1 MSATAAGQR
10 PRSLAGEGAFV
21 LLALAPLLAAS
32 SSTVSAAGLAGAVAG
47 AFIVTRALDRM
58 LFASLP
64 VAVRLCLFA
73 VLASAVV
80 VVFGQCAAAL
90 LPEASAAW
98 ASALPLAAAGS
109 LALAGLLALRAD
121 ARPSWSREI
130 AAVGAGALALVA
142 VGAVREWLGPLTQ
155 LSRQPG
161 GAFLLAGLALAAA
174 AALRARSERPGP
186 ARHDGGPTN

>member
-1 MSATAAGQR
+1 MTATATGQR
-10 PRSLAGEGAFV
+10 PRSLADEGAFV
-21 LLALAPLLAAS
+21 LLALVPLAAAAG
-32 SSTVSAAGLAGAVAG
+32 STVSAAGLAGAVAG
-47 AFIVTRALDRM
+47 AFLVTRALDRM
-58 LFASLP
+58 LFAQLP

-73 VLASAVV
+73 VLAAAVV

-109 LALAGLLALRAD
+109 LALAGLLALRTD

-142 VGAVREWLGPLTQ
+142 IGALREWLGPLIQ
-155 LSRQPG
+155 LWRQPG
-161 GAFLLAGLALAAA
+161 GAFLLAGLGLAAA
-174 AALRARSERPGP
+174 TALRARSARPGP
-186 ARHDGGPTN
+186 TRRDGGPAN